1 MEHGNDMSPALV
13 RAAIRLICLYVPLQ
27 VLYFHFDGYQNLWMM
42 LLASVLLGL
51 VQGAAFG
58 WAERNRNNVVGELA
72 PFGGLFVAV
81 LIVSAALFYTAPHQG
96 LWETIFFYFPQLMV
110 LVLMIPGAVCLTAL
124 MWVIMTRK
132 KEKT

>member
-1 MEHGNDMSPALV
+1 M
-13 RAAIRLICLYVPLQ
+13 YVVLAVAGCPLPVAG
-27 VLYFHFDGYQNLWMM
+27 VLCVATVVGLRY
-42 LLASVLLGL
+42 ASVLLGL

-58 WAERNRNNVVGELA
+58 WAERNRKNVVGELA

-81 LIVSAALFYTAPHQG
+81 LILSAALFYTAPHQG
-96 LWETIFFYFPQLMV
+96 MWETIFFYFPQLLV